1 VAYLIQYFQDGNLV
15 GSATA
20 AGPFSDV
27 RQAAEQG
34 LSRREADA
42 LKVFDGVRKDAVWS
56 MQRAIR

>member
-1 VAYLIQYFQDGNLV
+1 
-15 GSATA
+15 
-20 AGPFSDV
+20 V